1 MNPATE
7 YIDPLAKLVDEV
19 ADWLCGRTPS
29 EGRRGY
35 AGRVRA
41 DPSGAKSLAHVMV
54 VVPTAQSG
62 RNLRLALAKRFKMRG
77 LLPPRIVQPME
88 LVVPADGR
96 PETVS
101 GPRAAAAFLA
111 FVRGREA
118 VGKCLSNSWPHLFRA
133 ASAADGAQ
141 FLLGFFDRLEELWT
155 LLGAGGLL
163 MRDVPANEKVDQCLD
178 EAGGDESARWKE
190 LAKLEDEFFAFL
202 HERSLRH
209 RVEAIRAARTAPPP
223 LPSGIDEVVLPALV
237 DPVPVLCDVLETV
250 EGAKLTVLI
259 HADPSDEGRFDKWGR
274 PKPECWTGE
283 NQPKLPLLRNEDIVC
298 SAADADMA
306 RHLAKEFKETPAGSA
321 PPALGLC
328 DDDLFQELSGAFLAE
343 GFDLHDPKKR
353 NLSESSLGRVLA
365 ALLDLHAARNASRP
379 LPWAAI
385 ARLVR
390 EDDVLLALAPDSAQ
404 RAKVL
409 AGLDV
414 CRNAFL
420 PSVLPDGAD
429 FDEERVRFHDRP
441 VFRSFRE
448 AARRLLDLLEH
459 ADADRPATPEFL
471 LRTLRALFAGR
482 RLRENEGAREFRAAA
497 EVARQALGL
506 FDGGGL
512 DDAGLT
518 DEDRTALVRKAL
530 AAAAYSRETPRS
542 RAGGTETAVVKT
554 AGWLELPWSDAGNVA
569 LAGFHEGAVPQTS
582 TGHLFLP
589 DKLRDALRL
598 PTNAKRLARDT
609 FLLSELLAS
618 RSEKPGPGS
627 VRAYVARTND
637 AGDVHRP
644 SRLLFLVPDADLPG
658 RVKALFGDLPAAA
671 AKPAREIAPG
681 WRPRLPLEIPL
692 PSRDEKTLEGR
703 LSASVIDKWIGCP
716 FSYLFS
722 VGMGMD
728 RTKEKEELG
737 FDDFGTFVHAVLEDY
752 AKEQIA
758 RTERGWSNWS
768 DEKQIREFL
777 YDVAKKRGQAF
788 GAHPSTRVALQLDAA
803 TDRLMAFAKIQATWA
818 RDGWVAHAAEQD
830 FLVHP
835 FEGEGTADVWVK
847 GSVDRIDYKEGVG
860 YRLIDYK
867 TWDDKN
873 SAPGHVLSRGKAQ
886 AELAEKLGL
895 PVVPA
900 PTKKDGTPKKNASA
914 QRILSV
920 QLPLYARCLEK
931 ADPATFA
938 GRIADLCYLVL
949 GEDEANACVF
959 GSAFDQGAFECQPR
973 KYDKDGNPK
982 PGRIELIDPTFF
994 DRAIETARRAICGIR
1009 ANLFW
1014 PPGPG
1019 PKYDLDALFLKSPA
1033 SDLEGTPWLAEQER
1047 RLAAF
1052 AAEKGGL
1059 T

>member
-1 MNPATE
+1 MHPASE
-7 YIDPLAKLVDEV
+7 FLNLRAKLVDEV
-19 ADWLCGRTPS
+19 ADWLKD
-29 EGRRGY
+29 
-35 AGRVRA
+35 RVRT
-41 DPSGAKSLAHVMV
+41 DSSGAKSLAHVCV

-62 RNLRLALAKRFKMRG
+62 RNLRLALAKRFPERG

-88 LVVPADGR
+88 IVVPSESAADAI
-96 PETVS
+96 S
-101 GPRAAAAFLA
+101 GVRAAAAFLA
-111 FVRGREA
+111 FVRGRESA
-118 VGKCLSNSWPHLFRA
+118 GKSLSESWSHLFRTKF
-133 ASAADGAQ
+133 AADVR
-141 FLLGFFDRLEELWT
+141 FLLGFFDHLEELWT

-163 MRDVPANEKVDQCLD
+163 MRDVPANEKAAKCLD
-178 EAGGDESARWKE
+178 EAGGDERDRWEE
-190 LAKLEDEFFAFL
+190 LKNLEDAFFAFL
-202 HERSLRH
+202 HERGLRH
-209 RVEAIRAARTAPPP
+209 RAEAIRTVRLAPPP
-223 LPSGIDEVVLPALV
+223 LPSGIEEVVLPALV
-237 DPVPVLCDVLETV
+237 DPVPVLCDVLEKA
-250 EGAKLTVLI
+250 EGAKLTVLL
-259 HADPSDEGRFDKWGR
+259 HADPADEGRFDKWGR
-274 PKPECWTGE
+274 PEPECWTGA
-283 NQPKLPLLRNEDIVC
+283 NQPALPLLRNEDIAC
-298 SAADADMA
+298 SATDADMV
-306 RHLAKEFKETPAGSA
+306 RRLAKEFKETPAGSA

-328 DDDLFQELSGAFLAE
+328 DDGLFQELSGAFLAE
-343 GFDLHDPKKR
+343 GFDLHDPEKR

-365 ALLDLHAARNASRP
+365 ALLDLRAARDAGRP
-379 LPWAAI
+379 LPWAAF

-390 EDDVLLALAPDSAQ
+390 EDDVLLALAPDPAQ
-404 RAKVL
+404 RAEVL
-409 AGLDV
+409 AGLDI

-420 PSVLPDGAD
+420 PSVVPAGAH
-429 FDEERVRFHDRP
+429 FDEERVRSHDRP

-448 AARRLLDLLEH
+448 AARRLLDLLEQ
-459 ADADRPATPEFL
+459 ADAGRPAAPEFL
-471 LRTLRALFAGR
+471 LGALRALFAGR
-482 RLRENEGAREFRAAA
+482 RLREDEGALEFRAAA
-497 EVARQALGL
+497 EAARQALGS

-512 DDAGLT
+512 DDAGLS

-530 AAAAYSRETPRS
+530 AAAAYSRETARF
-542 RAGGTETAVVKT
+542 REDGTEAAVVKT

-644 SRLLFLVPDADLPG
+644 SRLLFLVPDADLPD
-658 RVKALFGDLPAAA
+658 RVKSLFGDLPAAA

-681 WRPRLPLEIPL
+681 WRPRLPLEVPL
-692 PSRDEKTLEGR
+692 PSRDEKTPEGR
-703 LSASVIDKWIGCP
+703 LSASAIDKWIGCP

-728 RTKEKEELG
+728 RAKEKEELG

-768 DEKQIREFL
+768 DENRIREFL
-777 YDVAKKRGQAF
+777 YDKTKKKGKTF
-788 GAHPSTRVALQLDAA
+788 GAHPSTRVALQLDAVM
-803 TDRLMAFAKIQATWA
+803 DRLLAFAKIQAAWA
-818 RDGWVAHAAEQD
+818 RDGWVAYAAEKD
-830 FLVHP
+830 FLVRP
-835 FEGEGTADVWVK
+835 FEGEGAADVWVK

-886 AELAEKLGL
+886 ADHAEKLGL
-895 PVVPA
+895 PVVPT

-931 ADPATFA
+931 ADPATFG
-938 GRIADLCYLVL
+938 GRIVDLCYLVL
-949 GEDEANACVF
+949 GEDEANTCVF
-959 GSAFDQGAFECQPR
+959 GSAFDQSAFECQR
-973 KYDKDGNPK
+973 TPK
-982 PGRIELIDPTFF
+982 GKIQEGKITLIDPAFF
-994 DRAIETARRAICGIR
+994 DRALATARRAISGIR

-1033 SDLEGTPWLAEQER
+1033 SDLEGTPWLVEQER

>member
-1 MNPATE
+1 MHPATE
-7 YIDPLAKLVDEV
+7 FLAPRAKLVDEV
-19 ADWLCGRTPS
+19 ADWLKD
-29 EGRRGY
+29 
-35 AGRVRA
+35 RA
-41 DPSGAKSLAHVMV
+41 RDDPSGAKSLAHVCV

-62 RNLRLALAKRFKMRG
+62 RNLRLALAKRFKGRG

-88 LVVPADGR
+88 LVVPA
-96 PETVS
+96 ETAADAIS
-101 GPRAAAAFLA
+101 GVRAAAAFLA

-118 VGKCLSNSWPHLFRA
+118 AGKSLSESWPCLFRTE
-133 ASAADGAQ
+133 SAADVR

-163 MRDVPANEKVDQCLD
+163 MHDVPANENAVKCLD
-178 EAGGDESARWKE
+178 EAGGDERDRWEE
-190 LAKLEDEFFAFL
+190 LKNLEDAFFAFL
-202 HERSLRH
+202 HERGLRH
-209 RVEAIRAARTAPPP
+209 RAEAICAARIAPPP
-223 LPSGIDEVVLPALV
+223 LPSGIEEVVLPALA
-237 DPVPVLCDVLETV
+237 DPVPVLCDVLEKA
-250 EGAKLTVLI
+250 EGAKLTVLF
-259 HADPSDEGRFDKWGR
+259 HADPADKDRFDQWGR

-298 SAADADMA
+298 SATDADMA
-306 RHLAKEFKETPAGSA
+306 RRLAKEFKETPAGSA

-328 DDDLFQELSGAFLAE
+328 DDALFQEFSGAFLAE
-343 GFDLHDPKKR
+343 GFDLHDPEKR
-353 NLSESSLGRVLA
+353 NLSESSLGRVLST
-365 ALLDLHAARNASRP
+365 LLDLRAACDAGRP
-379 LPWAAI
+379 LPWAAF

-390 EDDVLLALAPDSAQ
+390 EDDVLLALAPDPAQ
-404 RAKVL
+404 RAEVL

-420 PSVLPDGAD
+420 PSVVPDGAH
-429 FDEERVRFHDRP
+429 FDEERVRFYDRP

-459 ADADRPATPEFL
+459 ADADRPAAPEFL
-471 LRTLRALFAGR
+471 LRALRALFAGR

-497 EVARQALGL
+497 EAARQALGL

-530 AAAAYSRETPRS
+530 ASAAYSRETPRF
-542 RAGGTETAVVKT
+542 RADGTETAVVKT
-554 AGWLELPWSDAGNVA
+554 EGWLELPWSDAGNVA

-589 DKLRDALRL
+589 DKLRDALGL
-598 PTNAKRLARDT
+598 PTNARRLARDT

-644 SRLLFLVPDADLPG
+644 SRLLFLVPDADLPD
-658 RVKALFGDLPAAA
+658 RVKSLFGDLPAAA

-681 WRPRLPLEIPL
+681 WRPRLPLEVPL
-692 PSRDEKTLEGR
+692 PSRDEKTPEGR
-703 LSASVIDKWIGCP
+703 LSASAIDKWIGCP

-728 RTKEKEELG
+728 RAKEKEELG
-737 FDDFGTFVHAVLEDY
+737 YDDFGTIVHAVLEDY
-752 AKEQIA
+752 AKEQMELGDGNQLQEEASISKA
-758 RTERGWSNWS
+758 LSR
-768 DEKQIREFL
+768 IMA
-777 YDVAKKRGQAF
+777 DVRLQYVK
-788 GAHPSTRVALQLDAA
+788 HPLVRLALQLYAA
-803 TDRLMAFAKIQATWA
+803 ESRLKAFARIQAAWA
-818 RDGWVAHAAEQD
+818 QDGWVVYAAEKD
-830 FLVHP
+830 FLVRP
-835 FEGEGTADVWVK
+835 FEGEGAADVWIK

-867 TWDDKN
+867 TWDDKGK
-873 SAPGHVLSRGKAQ
+873 ALGHVLSSGKNGKSQ

-895 PVVPA
+895 PVVPTPA
-900 PTKKDGTPKKNASA
+900 NKDGTPKKNSSA

-931 ADPATFA
+931 ADHATFG

-949 GEDEANACVF
+949 GKDEANTCVF

-973 KYDKDGNPK
+973 EYDKNGNLK
-982 PGRIELIDPTFF
+982 PGRTELVQPAFF
-994 DRAIETARRAICGIR
+994 DLALDTARRAISGIR

-1019 PKYDLDALFLKSPA
+1019 SKYDLDALFLKSPA

-1052 AAEKGGL
+1052 VAEKGGRA
-1059 T
+1059 

>member
-1 MNPATE
+1 MHPATE
-7 YIDPLAKLVDEV
+7 FLTPRAKLVDEV
-19 ADWLCGRTPS
+19 ADWLKD
-29 EGRRGY
+29 
-35 AGRVRA
+35 RVRA
-41 DPSGAKSLAHVMV
+41 DSSGAKSLAHVCV

-62 RNLRLALAKRFKMRG
+62 RNLRLALAKRFKGRG

-88 LVVPADGR
+88 IVVPSESAADAI
-96 PETVS
+96 S
-101 GPRAAAAFLA
+101 GVCAAAAFLA
-111 FVRGREA
+111 FARGREA
-118 VGKCLSNSWPHLFRA
+118 AGKSLSDSWPHLFRTE
-133 ASAADGAQ
+133 SAADVR

-163 MRDVPANEKVDQCLD
+163 MRDVPANENAAKCLG
-178 EAGGDESARWKE
+178 EAGEEEGKRWE
-190 LAKLEDEFFAFL
+190 DLAELEDAFFAFL
-202 HERSLRH
+202 HERGLRH
-209 RVEAIRAARTAPPP
+209 RAEAIRAAWSAPPP
-223 LPSGIDEVVLPALV
+223 LPSGIEEVVLPALV
-237 DPVPVLCDVLETV
+237 DPVPVLCDVLEKA
-250 EGAKLTVLI
+250 EGAKLTVLF
-259 HADPSDEGRFDKWGR
+259 HADPADKDRFDQWGR

-283 NQPKLPLLRNEDIVC
+283 NQPKSPLLRNEDIVC
-298 SAADADMA
+298 SATDADMA
-306 RHLAKEFKETPAGSA
+306 RRLAKEFKETPARSA

-328 DDDLFQELSGAFLAE
+328 DDALFQEFSGAFLAE
-343 GFDLHDPKKR
+343 GFDLHDPEKR
-353 NLSESSLGRVLA
+353 NLSESSLGRVLST
-365 ALLDLHAARNASRP
+365 LLDLRAACDAGRP
-379 LPWAAI
+379 LPWAAF

-390 EDDVLLALAPDSAQ
+390 EDDVLLALVPDPAR
-404 RAKVL
+404 RAEVL

-420 PSVLPDGAD
+420 PSVVPDGAA

-448 AARRLLDLLEH
+448 AARRLLGLLEQ
-459 ADADRPATPEFL
+459 ADADRPAAPEFL
-471 LRTLRALFAGR
+471 LRALRALFAGR

-497 EVARQALGL
+497 EAARQALGL

-530 AAAAYSRETPRS
+530 ASAAYSRETPRS
-542 RAGGTETAVVKT
+542 REDGTEAAVVKT
-554 AGWLELPWSDAGNVA
+554 AGWLELPWSNAGNVA

-618 RSEKPGPGS
+618 RSKKPGPGS

-644 SRLLFLVPDADLPG
+644 SRLLFLVPDADLPD
-658 RVKALFGDLPAAA
+658 RVKSLFGDLPAAA

-681 WRPRLPLEIPL
+681 WRPRLPLEVPL
-692 PSRDEKTLEGR
+692 PSRDEKTPEGR
-703 LSASVIDKWIGCP
+703 LSASAINAWIGSP

-728 RTKEKEELG
+728 HAKEKEELG
-737 FDDFGTFVHAVLEDY
+737 YDDFGTIVHAVLEDY
-752 AKEQIA
+752 ANEQI
-758 RTERGWSNWS
+758 ERRKRGLSDLT

-777 YDVAKKRGQAF
+777 CDAAKKRGQAF
-788 GAHPSTRVALQLDAA
+788 GAHPSTRVALQLDAVK
-803 TDRLMAFAKIQATWA
+803 DRLKAFARIQAAWA
-818 RDGWVAHAAEQD
+818 QDGWVAYAAEKK

-835 FEGEGTADVWVK
+835 FEGEGSADVWIK

-867 TWDDKN
+867 TWDDKGK
-873 SAPGHVLSRGKAQ
+873 ALGHVLSSGKAQ
-886 AELAEKLGL
+886 ADHAEKLGL
-895 PVVPA
+895 PVVPT

-931 ADPATFA
+931 ADPATFG
-938 GRIADLCYLVL
+938 GRIVDLCYLVL
-949 GEDEANACVF
+949 GEDEANTCVF
-959 GSAFDQGAFECQPR
+959 GSAFDQGAFECQP
-973 KYDKDGNPK
+973 KKIDKDGNPK
-982 PGRIELIDPTFF
+982 PGRIELIGPEFF
-994 DRAIETARRAICGIR
+994 DRALDTARRAISGIR
-1009 ANLFW
+1009 VNLFW

-1019 PKYDLDALFLKSPA
+1019 SKYDLDALFLKSPA

-1059 T
+1059 A

>member
-1 MNPATE
+1 MHPATE
-7 YIDPLAKLVDEV
+7 FLNPRAKLIDEV
-19 ADWLCGRTPS
+19 ADWLK
-29 EGRRGY
+29 
-35 AGRVRA
+35 GRVRT
-41 DPSGAKSLAHVMV
+41 DPTGAKSLSHVCV

-62 RNLRLALAKRFKMRG
+62 RNLRLALAKRFPERG

-88 LVVPADGR
+88 LVAPAESAADAIFG
-96 PETVS
+96 V
-101 GPRAAAAFLA
+101 RAAAAFLA

-118 VGKCLSNSWPHLFRA
+118 AGKSLSESWSHLFRTE
-133 ASAADGAQ
+133 SAAEVR

-163 MRDVPANEKVDQCLD
+163 MRDVPANEKAAQCLD
-178 EAGGDESARWKE
+178 EAGEEESKRWKD
-190 LAKLEDEFFAFL
+190 LADLETAFFAFL
-202 HERSLRH
+202 HERGLRH
-209 RVEAIRAARTAPPP
+209 RAEAIRAARLAPPP
-223 LPSGIDEVVLPALV
+223 LPSGIEEVVLPALA
-237 DPVPVLCDVLETV
+237 DPVPVLCDVLEKA
-250 EGAKLTVLI
+250 EGEKLTILL
-259 HADPSDEGRFDKWGR
+259 HADPADEGRFDKWGR
-274 PKPECWTGE
+274 PEAECWTGE
-283 NQPKLPLLRNEDIVC
+283 NQPVLPLLRNEDIAC
-298 SAADADMA
+298 SATDADMA
-306 RHLAKEFKETPAGSA
+306 RSLAKEFKETPAGSA
-321 PPALGLC
+321 LPALGLC
-328 DDDLFQELSGAFLAE
+328 DDALFQEFSGAFLAE
-343 GFDLHDPKKR
+343 GFDLHDPEKR
-353 NLSESSLGRVLA
+353 NLSESSLGRVLV
-365 ALLDLHAARNASRP
+365 ALLDLRAARDAGRP
-379 LPWAAI
+379 LPWAAF

-390 EDDVLLALAPDSAQ
+390 EDDVLLALAPDPAQ
-404 RAKVL
+404 RAEVL
-409 AGLDV
+409 SGLDI

-420 PSVLPDGAD
+420 PSVVPDGAA

-441 VFRSFRE
+441 IFRSFRE
-448 AARRLLDLLEH
+448 AARRLLDLLEQ
-459 ADADRPATPEFL
+459 ADAGRPAAPEFL
-471 LRTLRALFAGR
+471 LRALRALFAGR
-482 RLRENEGAREFRAAA
+482 RLREDEGAREFRAAA
-497 EVARQALGL
+497 EAARQALGS

-512 DDAGLT
+512 DDAGLS

-542 RAGGTETAVVKT
+542 REDGTEAAVVKT
-554 AGWLELPWSDAGNVA
+554 AGWLELPWSAAGNVA

-644 SRLLFLVPDADLPG
+644 SRLLFLVPDENLPD
-658 RVKALFGDLPAAA
+658 RVKALFGDIPAAA

-681 WRPRLPLEIPL
+681 WRPRLPLEVPL
-692 PSRDEKTLEGR
+692 PSRDEKTPEGR
-703 LSASVIDKWIGCP
+703 LSASAIDKWIGCP

-728 RTKEKEELG
+728 PAKEKEELG

-777 YDVAKKRGQAF
+777 YDAAKKRGQAF

-803 TDRLMAFAKIQATWA
+803 TDRLMAFAKIQAAWA
-818 RDGWVAHAAEQD
+818 RDGWVAYAAEKR
-830 FLVHP
+830 FLVRP
-835 FEGEGTADVWVK
+835 FEGKGAVDVWIK

-886 AELAEKLGL
+886 ADHAEKLGL
-895 PVVPA
+895 SVVPT

-931 ADPATFA
+931 ADPATFG
-938 GRIADLCYLVL
+938 GRIVDLCYLVL
-949 GEDEANACVF
+949 GEDEANTCVF
-959 GSAFDQGAFECQPR
+959 GSAFYQGAFECQR
-973 KYDKDGNPK
+973 TPK
-982 PGRIELIDPTFF
+982 GKQQEGKITLIDPAFF
-994 DRAIETARRAICGIR
+994 DRALDTACRATSGIR

-1059 T
+1059 A